1 MCNFKYFRASAQC
14 VGRNCA
20 LAEGSIKSEAT
31 STFLFKTLAFCEGL
45 FLSMPLLRSK
55 VPATEGSSV
64 YNLRFEWDSAGHP
77 LRHQERLGEVSGGG
91 CPGLAHTHGGPLHH
105 GGGPI
110 RSQDPRKVLP
120 RKTRHLGK
128 LQPGSF
134 ETVC

>member
-1 MCNFKYFRASAQC
+1 MHLPRGPSKVKRRALFFR
-14 VGRNCA
+14 NH
-20 LAEGSIKSEAT
+20 
-31 STFLFKTLAFCEGL
+31 LAFCEGL
-45 FLSMPLLRSK
+45 LLSVPLLRSK
-55 VPATEGSSV
+55 VPATQGSSV
-64 YNLRFEWDSAGHP
+64 YNLWFEWDSAGHP

-91 CPGLAHTHGGPLHH
+91 RPGMAHTHGGPLHH

-110 RSQDPRKVLP
+110 RSQDTRKVLP